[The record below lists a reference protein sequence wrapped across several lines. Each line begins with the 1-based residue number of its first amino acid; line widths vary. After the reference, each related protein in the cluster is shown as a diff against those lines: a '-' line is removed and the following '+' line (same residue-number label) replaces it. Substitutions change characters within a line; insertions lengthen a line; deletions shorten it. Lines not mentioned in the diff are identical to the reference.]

1 MSEHEKKMRRLERN
15 RESARESRGRK
26 KAKVLALHQQL
37 AKLETDNLQLR
48 LQLTTPNPG
57 QGEPSEQP
65 ESAVV
70 SSQLEELVNKGASEK
85 EIQAAIKEL
94 KERYSDYGRDRSS
107 AFSFHL
113 SQLKRCLVPT
123 QTTRIILFLMQ
134 CSIKYLTPEGE
145 IKYPTP
151 SKAGAVDTLSPG
163 TDTESGGGSALPPPQ
178 PPLSPSL
185 SSSSSSSSPAAQSF
199 SEIAELLASLMAV
212 IKPTREQRKQ
222 LVSLTS
228 IYSGAPP
235 SGVDFSDEII
245 EKIGF
250 LVKNKND
257 LLDSEMSNISSI
269 LSPTQIAKFIFWID
283 ENRATMQM
291 LEALWPHLTSST

>member
-1 MSEHEKKMRRLERN
+1 MSEHERKMRRQERN
-15 RESARESRGRK
+15 RESAREFRARK

-37 AKLETDNLQLR
+37 AKLETDNLHLR

-57 QGEPSEQP
+57 EPSAEQP
-65 ESAVV
+65 QSAVV
-70 SSQLEELVNKGASEK
+70 SSQLEELVNQGASEK
-85 EIQAAIKEL
+85 EIMAAIKEL

-134 CSIKYLTPEGE
+134 CAIKYLTPEGE

-151 SKAGAVDTLSPG
+151 SKSVDTLPPG
-163 TDTESGGGSALPPPQ
+163 TDSDSGGGSGLPPSQ
-178 PPLSPSL
+178 PPLSPPL
-185 SSSSSSSSPAAQSF
+185 SSSHPQST
-199 SEIAELLASLMAV
+199 EIAELLASLMAV

-245 EKIGF
+245 EKIAI
-250 LVKNKND
+250 LVTNKND

-269 LSPTQIAKFIFWID
+269 LSPTQIAKFILWID

>member
-1 MSEHEKKMRRLERN
+1 MSEHERKMRRLERN
-15 RESARESRGRK
+15 RESAREFRARK

-57 QGEPSEQP
+57 EPSEQP
-65 ESAVV
+65 RQSEVV
-70 SSQLEELVNKGASEK
+70 SSQLEELVNQGASEK
-85 EIQAAIKEL
+85 EIMAAIKEL

-134 CSIKYLTPEGE
+134 CAIKYLTPEGE

-151 SKAGAVDTLSPG
+151 SKAGTVDTLSPG
-163 TDTESGGGSALPPPQ
+163 IDADSGGGSGLPPPP
-178 PPLSPSL
+178 PPLSPSP
-185 SSSSSSSSPAAQSF
+185 SSSSASPAAQST
-199 SEIAELLASLMAV
+199 EIAELLASLMAV

-235 SGVDFSDEII
+235 TGVDCSDEII
-245 EKIGF
+245 EKIAI
-250 LVKNKND
+250 LVTNKND

-269 LSPTQIAKFIFWID
+269 LSPRQIAKFILWID

>member
-1 MSEHEKKMRRLERN
+1 MK
-15 RESARESRGRK
+15 
-26 KAKVLALHQQL
+26 
-37 AKLETDNLQLR
+37 
-48 LQLTTPNPG
+48 
-57 QGEPSEQP
+57 
-65 ESAVV
+65 
-70 SSQLEELVNKGASEK
+70 
-85 EIQAAIKEL
+85 
-94 KERYSDYGRDRSS
+94 
-107 AFSFHL
+107 
-113 SQLKRCLVPT
+113 
-123 QTTRIILFLMQ
+123 

-151 SKAGAVDTLSPG
+151 SKAGAVYTLSPG

-245 EKIGF
+245 EKIAI
-250 LVKNKND
+250 LVTNNND

-269 LSPTQIAKFIFWID
+269 LSPTQIAKFILWID